1 MPELKNTFLEGKMNK
16 DLDARLLKNGEYV
29 HAQNIHVTKSEG
41 SDVGTVQNIKGNQL
55 NYNTAHTGVND
66 YGRVIGHFVDNERDN
81 NNEYRIFLFVKG
93 NSQYN
98 DNIYLSKQNA
108 SGATTEPTP
117 LINNSSNFLK
127 FNINYLI
134 TGINLIDNLLFW
146 TDNLNQPRRI
156 NVLTAIG
163 NTSYYNNED
172 KISVAKYYPYLPP
185 QVLRT
190 IGSTNYTGMQK
201 GNTSITVSTSITNT
215 KDIVLASA
223 DYNNDIHT
231 GMQMHEGTTP
241 IGVVE
246 TISSDGLTI
255 TSDTTLN
262 ITNVPAT
269 ITFTNS
275 NDRIEEKFVR
285 FAYRFKFADGEY
297 SLISP
302 FTQHCFIP
310 KTYNNSTG
318 LTSTQEADAAKSTE
332 LESFTNDV
340 THVNLQIELPSSSP
354 TTDFEIDKL
363 EILMKESDRP
373 AIKSIE
379 QVNITDSSVGVDKIY
394 QYIYKSSLPYK
405 TLPEKQLTRVYDN
418 VPAKAKAQEIIGN
431 RIVYGNYQEN
441 PNNKPYDPDSD
452 YSFDY
457 TIGLE
462 QKIST
467 LPNEK
472 YHIQYPYHTIKTR
485 RTYQVG
491 IVLADRYG
499 RQSPVFLS
507 DNIDNSIIRVNAKSS
522 AEVGSTWNGEALRI
536 TFNTAIPD
544 SDINRASV
552 LYDPVNPTANPT
564 GWYSYKIVVKQ
575 NEQDYYNIYAGG
587 ARDNLPNAQTLA
599 SEYNTFY
606 TDADKRT
613 WLVLSGDNIN
623 KVPRDTTQQAEDDTS
638 VFPSNVSLYPKV
650 INYAS
655 AGPPAVN
662 IMSEGPIVDVI
673 SVGKALDHGLEY
685 YDGTQAAPV
694 DQRTGHT
701 YQIFDNYRK
710 NPLLAELPNG
720 YGEDV
725 TVNQNNAFPTVFN
738 YSGTNFSVWETKPF
752 ESALDIY
759 YETLTCGL
767 ISDLKTEIETGSGG
781 GSVPTGTIPTSIRFI
796 DTTTTASFEEGL
808 TAPSTLKNLETL
820 DQNGTAITGGGLT
833 YSIVSVLE
841 DNAQPPIQQA
851 AETHFGIA
859 DLGNN
864 LFGLRIT
871 NNEFYWG
878 ASGHTYTV
886 RVKVL
891 SSGNPAIY
899 QDFTITLNNTN
910 PTLVLPATADLVH
923 FQSTATVFSP
933 LSTTV
938 NGSADTD
945 QDNIFTKTNAY
956 QITGVTYDP
965 GGNDEDSSSTQTA
978 KFSVNGSTGVVSV
991 NNHIFPASEVGK
1003 VYRITM
1009 TVTDDGNATSQPD
1022 SCDVT
1027 IGGWFWGNY
1036 LYGAITDICGVRN
1049 ANSPSQNFYIKRPT
1063 SNTSTSLTPQY
1074 NDEVYTD
1081 AALTT
1086 AFNSGAVITSIIGG
1100 GGDQTGVHFE
1110 VSGGKI
1116 QTLNQPNNCSG
1127 YPGP

>member
-66 YGRVIGHFVDNERDN
+66 YGRVIGHFVDGERDG

-156 NVLTAIG
+156 NVLTAVA

-190 IGSTNYTGMQK
+190 IGNNNYTGMQK
-201 GNTSITVSTSITNT
+201 GNTSVTLATAVTNSTDMVIP
-215 KDIVLASA
+215 A
-223 DYNNDIHT
+223 YNNDIHV
-231 GMQMHEGTTP
+231 GMQMFDGTTS

-246 TISSDGLTI
+246 SISADGLTI

-262 ITNVPAT
+262 ITLPAT
-269 ITFTNS
+269 ITFINS

-310 KTYNNSTG
+310 KTYNSSTG
-318 LTSTQEADAAKSTE
+318 LTAAQEADAVKSTE

-340 THVNLQIELPSSSP
+340 THVNLQIELPSSDP

-379 QVNITDSSVGVDKIY
+379 QINITDNSVGVDKIY
-394 QYIYKSSLPYK
+394 QYTYKSSLPYK

-441 PNNKPYDPDSD
+441 PNNKPYDPDAD

-457 TIGLE
+457 SIGLE

-507 DNIDNSIIRVNAKSS
+507 DNIENSIIRVNAKNST
-522 AEVGSTWNGEALRI
+522 EVGSTWNGEALRI

-552 LYDPVNPTANPT
+552 LYDPDNPTDNPT

-575 NEQDYYNIYAGG
+575 NEQDYYNVYAPKVY
-587 ARDNLPNAQTLA
+587 DNFPSADTLIPNTIG
-599 SEYNTFY
+599 SSSKY

-613 WLVLSGDNIN
+613 WIVLHGDNIN
-623 KVPRDTTQQAEDDTS
+623 KIPRDTTQESVDDDS
-638 VFPSNVSLYPKV
+638 IFPTNVSLYPKV
-650 INYAS
+650 IGTGN
-655 AGPPAVN
+655 V
-662 IMSEGPIVDVI
+662 MSDAPIIDVI
-673 SVGKALDHGLEY
+673 SVGKVLDHGLEEATH
-685 YDGTQAAPV
+685 DGVKNIWTDTSYAFIHNRA
-694 DQRTGHT
+694 
-701 YQIFDNYRK
+701 K
-710 NPLLAELPNG
+710 NPLAAELPDG
-720 YGEDV
+720 FGADV
-725 TVNQNNAFPTVFN
+725 TFTSQANLPY
-738 YSGTNFSVWETKPF
+738 YSYSAAGHNTDFTVWETKPF

-781 GSVPTGTIPTSIRFI
+781 GSVPTGIIPTSIRFI
-796 DTTTTASFEEGL
+796 DTTTTASFAEGL
-808 TAPSTLKNLETL
+808 VSDAVLKNFETL
-820 DQNGTAITGGGLT
+820 DQNGTAITTGGLT

-864 LFGLRIT
+864 QFALQIT
-871 NNEFYWG
+871 NDEFYYG
-878 ASGHTYTV
+878 TAGHVYTV

-891 SSGNPAIY
+891 SSGNPAVY
-899 QDFTITLNNTN
+899 QNFTITLTN
-910 PTLVLPATADLVH
+910 STPSITVPPTADHSH
-923 FQSTATVFSP
+923 FDSIGTIFSP
-933 LSTTV
+933 TTAE
-938 NGSADTD
+938 NGSADPD
-945 QDNIFTKTNAY
+945 QDNLNLTY
-956 QITGVTYDP
+956 SITGVTYDP
-965 GGNDEDSSSTQTA
+965 SGTPDSSSTQVN
-978 KFSVNGSTGVVSV
+978 KFTINSSTGVVSA
-991 NNHIFPASEVGK
+991 NNHVFPASEIGK
-1003 VYRITM
+1003 VYRV
-1009 TVTDDGNATSQPD
+1009 TVQVNDNSGETNNVATD
-1022 SCDVT
+1022 SCDIT
-1027 IGGWFWGNY
+1027 IGGWFWGNF
-1036 LYGAITDICGVRN
+1036 LYGATTDICGIIN
-1049 ANSPSQNFYIKRPT
+1049 ANSPKQNFYIKRPT
-1063 SNTSTSLTPQY
+1063 SNTSSALTAQY
-1074 NDEVYTD
+1074 GDLVYTD
-1081 AALTT
+1081 AALTQSY
-1086 AFNSGAVITSIIGG
+1086 SGAIITQIIGG
-1100 GGDQTGVHFE
+1100 TDGTGIHVISTGGAISATNQDNLCAGYTG
-1110 VSGGKI
+1110 
-1116 QTLNQPNNCSG
+1116 P
-1127 YPGP
+1127 